1 MDKYMKKSDVI
12 AYIRKEAKEAQS
24 AFDELG
30 GESGIIA
37 EAFNDLANDFSQG
50 AVPYTTAEE
59 AFAQI
64 PSADVAQWISVKD
77 RLPDVN
83 RAGSGYEEI
92 TVIATDGERVR
103 PMIYERACVRDKT
116 KCRWKWI
123 WDRIYKGKPIVAW
136 MPLPEPPKGD
146 ADNG

>member
-12 AYIRKEAKEAQS
+12 AYIRKEAKEAQK

-37 EAFNDLANDFSQG
+37 QAFNDLANDFSQG
-50 AVPYTTAEE
+50 AVPYTAAEE

-77 RLPDVN
+77 RLPDAN
-83 RAGSGYEEI
+83 RTGSGYEEI
-92 TVIATDGERVR
+92 TVIATDGESVH
-103 PMIYERACVRDKT
+103 PMIYERACIRGKT
-116 KCRWKWI
+116 KYRWKWI
-123 WDRIYKGKPIVAW
+123 WDRIYEGKPIVAW
-136 MPLPEPPKGD
+136 AELPKLPKG
-146 ADNG
+146 GF

>member
-37 EAFNDLANDFSQG
+37 QAFNDLANDFSQG
-50 AVPYTTAEE
+50 AVPYITAEE

-64 PSADVAQWISVKD
+64 PAAPVPQWISVKD
-77 RLPDVN
+77 GMPENEKQVILLRRNGKVSRAEVRKIGETVRFRLY
-83 RAGSGYEEI
+83 SEEDDYSPV
-92 TVIATDGERVR
+92 THWAAF
-103 PMIYERACVRDKT
+103 PA
-116 KCRWKWI
+116 
-123 WDRIYKGKPIVAW
+123 
-136 MPLPEPPKGD
+136 MPLPKPPKG
-146 ADNG
+146 GF